1 MLQRYLLI
9 SLRTASLVDAPDM
22 IQNKTVIFQ
31 FQRSKKEKKTCLE
44 TTDNAPNNSTYG
56 SIKYTNNHAC
66 DKFIY
71 RIYAVARGKAKIQ
84 FQKFEN
90 AAKNPFG
97 KCIRDYPLFS
107 HGESTFNKR

>member
-71 RIYAVARGKAKIQ
+71 RRVYTQWREERQKSSSKNLKMRPKIPLG
-84 FQKFEN
+84 N
-90 AAKNPFG
+90 A
-97 KCIRDYPLFS
+97 YP

>member
-1 MLQRYLLI
+1 MLAINLFIDVYI
-9 SLRTASLVDAPDM
+9 
-22 IQNKTVIFQ
+22 
-31 FQRSKKEKKTCLE
+31 RS
-44 TTDNAPNNSTYG
+44 G
-56 SIKYTNNHAC
+56 
-66 DKFIY
+66 
-71 RIYAVARGKAKIQ
+71 ARKGQKIQ